1 MENIQTHKNNT
12 KLQCKIVKFNFNIR
26 LNRCS
31 ARVLSEERTEEDHN
45 KSVIREP
52 EKRRGESHFIS
63 WCIVTSRDAGRG
75 CDLRGCLGVG
85 GPAER
90 F

>member
-1 MENIQTHKNNT
+1 MENIETQKNNT
-12 KLQCKIVKFNFNIR
+12 KFQCKIVKFNFNIR

-45 KSVIREP
+45 KSVIREL
-52 EKRRGESHFIS
+52 EKKRSHFIS

-75 CDLRGCLGVG
+75 FDLRSCWGIG